1 MCIEKMMKKN
11 LCRCISQRVLRGNQ
25 LVVVAC
31 SVLLLLPGVSSKE
44 LESPSRTGNLQSY
57 ENEIANLVGESRL
70 GQPLPNVGANFE
82 PGGSVFANYL
92 KMRSQGQ
99 GWLLRTGF
107 QVYESLDRP
116 LEYGS
121 VLYWFSDLVFVNNSV
136 GYVGRSLN
144 FFLDEA
150 AFQSGNSI
158 PIDDIV
164 KRPDSI
170 SAVYI
175 TQTNIFEGSLIAT
188 DDNWVYRF
196 YDDGTNMSKMIGW
209 ETADVGDS
217 VTSAFSLVA
226 SCEWISVER
235 AGRILGV
242 EPSELTPDTFTSMY
256 QHVWEQQ
263 NEEPSPSSG
272 INTAFSFARGSVV
285 SSLIII
291 GVIDTALNLMLYT

>member
-1 MCIEKMMKKN
+1 M
-11 LCRCISQRVLRGNQ
+11 LRGNQ
-25 LVVVAC
+25 LAVVVVAC
-31 SVLLLLPGVSSKE
+31 SLLLLLPSSFSKE
-44 LESPSRTGNLQSY
+44 LESTSNTGNFESY
-57 ENEIANLVGESRL
+57 EKEIANLVGESLL
-70 GQPLPNVGANFE
+70 GQPLPVVGANFE
-82 PGGSVFANYL
+82 PDGSVFANYL
-92 KMRSQGQ
+92 RMRSQGQ

-121 VLYWFSDLVFVNNSV
+121 VLYWFSNLVFANNSV

-150 AFQSGNSI
+150 AFQSGSSI
-158 PIDDIV
+158 PIDDIA

-170 SAVYI
+170 SAVYV
-175 TQTNIFEGSLIAT
+175 TQANIFEGSLIAS

-196 YDDGTNMSKMIGW
+196 YDDGTNTSKMIGW

-226 SCEWISVER
+226 SCEWISVQR
-235 AGRILGV
+235 AGKILGV
-242 EPSELTPDTFTSMY
+242 EPSELTPATFTPMY
-256 QHVWEQQ
+256 RDTWEQQ

-272 INTAFSFARGSVV
+272 IKTAFSFARTSVV
-285 SSLIII
+285 STLLVV
-291 GVIDTALNLMLYT
+291 GVIDTALNLMLHT